1 MENLEAV
8 NGRGAGHAGA
18 RAWRVVIDTN
28 TVIDL
33 LHFADPSTEWLRV
46 AIADGRVRCFT
57 GAECLAELASVLPR
71 AHFRLDAAGVE
82 RVLAAYG
89 DFVTVLA
96 ASTCCAGAVTRTEFA
111 ATAAPTG
118 SADSKGLADPTP
130 VSAAIAA
137 LPRCRDRD
145 DQKFLVAAAQCAA
158 DLLITRDKELLRLAR
173 PGRRTPLPFAVLG
186 AAAAEGWLAAQ
197 AEKELGRSAH

>member
-1 MENLEAV
+1 MTSTAHVPCHGTRYTVTVMENLEAV
-8 NGRGAGHAGA
+8 NGRGAGDAGA

-33 LHFADPSTEWLRV
+33 LHFADPSTDWLRA
-46 AIADGRVRCFT
+46 AIAGGRVRCFT

-89 DFVTVLA
+89 DFVTVLPA
-96 ASTCCAGAVTRTEFA
+96 LDPDA
-111 ATAAPTG
+111 TG
-118 SADSKGLADPTP
+118 SS
-130 VSAAIAA
+130 

-145 DQKFLVAAAQCAA
+145 DQKFLVAAAQSAA

-186 AAAAEGWLAAQ
+186 AAAAESWLASRATP
-197 AEKELGRSAH
+197 AA

>member
-1 MENLEAV
+1 MTSTAHVPCHGTRYTLTAMENLEVV
-8 NGRGAGHAGA
+8 NGCGAGHAGA

-33 LHFADPSTEWLRV
+33 LHFADPSTDWLRA

-89 DFVTVLA
+89 SVVTVLPA
-96 ASTCCAGAVTRTEFA
+96 LDPDADS
-111 ATAAPTG
+111 ATTG
-118 SADSKGLADPTP
+118 S
-130 VSAAIAA
+130 

-186 AAAAEGWLAAQ
+186 AAAAERWLAAQ
-197 AEKELGRSAH
+197 AGKKVGGSAP